1 MPIKT
6 KDPQAL
12 EKLSAKL
19 KHLTDMQEM
28 MKSVNLIL
36 RNPRT
41 AKDEKI
47 RIVSEKYQ
55 LKPETVEK
63 LMNPRYSF
71 ERPGFQQYQLSNN
84 SAEIRR
90 IKQRIASIT
99 VYQAEIKEVET
110 TGELPKIS
118 FDGGRIVDNIPENRL
133 QIFFDAKPDAETRTR
148 LKQNGFRWAPSNSA
162 WQSYRNPHTLNWAK
176 REFKVEDQKAVS

>member
-6 KDPQAL
+6 EDPQAL

-36 RNPRT
+36 RNPRI

-55 LKPETVEK
+55 LKPETVEE

-84 SAEIRR
+84 SALSPASENP
-90 IKQRIASIT
+90 QR
-99 VYQAEIKEVET
+99 
-110 TGELPKIS
+110 
-118 FDGGRIVDNIPENRL
+118 
-133 QIFFDAKPDAETRTR
+133 
-148 LKQNGFRWAPSNSA
+148 
-162 WQSYRNPHTLNWAK
+162 
-176 REFKVEDQKAVS
+176 